1 MNPVFVIL
9 VIVAAVIIWALLS
22 IIYIPIGKLISKVL
36 KNVTNKIN
44 EKDESEDK

>member
-9 VIVAAVIIWALLS
+9 VIIVAVILWALLS
-22 IIYIPIGKLISKVL
+22 IIYIPIGKLISKVW
-36 KNVTNKIN
+36 NN

>member
-22 IIYIPIGKLISKVL
+22 IIYIPIGKLISKVW
-36 KNVTNKIN
+36 KNVTNNIN
-44 EKDESEDK
+44 KKDESEDK